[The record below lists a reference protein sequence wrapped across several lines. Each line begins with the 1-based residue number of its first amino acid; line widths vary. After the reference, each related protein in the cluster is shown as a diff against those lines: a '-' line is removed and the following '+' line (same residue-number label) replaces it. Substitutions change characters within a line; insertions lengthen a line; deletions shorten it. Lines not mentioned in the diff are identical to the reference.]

1 MYDKGKKIGMSRF
14 VSAAGLLFI
23 AFSVILLGGCQ
34 RRDSISLVQ
43 AEEAVTASQT
53 SGEQIS
59 GEQTSGERISGEQ
72 ISSERISGE
81 QASVEQTAGE
91 QQSSNAPGGSAD
103 ADDAGENAGNAAEG
117 SSHKTLLTEKQ
128 KDTSYIYVDV
138 KGAVKTPGV
147 YPLPAGARVYE
158 AIAAAGGLLPEADSS
173 VLNLAALLQDEDQL
187 RIPYDDGTT
196 GERATESS
204 KESTTESV
212 QKTADGGSPKD
223 GKTENAAQ
231 QEIAYGLI
239 RESRDKQ
246 ENRQDSAGQE
256 TDSAS
261 AQNAGKVNINTAS
274 AQELKTLPGIGESK
288 ADAIL
293 AYRQSHGS
301 FKTTEEIMQISGIKE
316 GLYNKI
322 KDKICA
328 D

>member
-1 MYDKGKKIGMSRF
+1 MYDKGKKIEMSRF

-53 SGEQIS
+53 SVEQISGERIS
-59 GEQTSGERISGEQ
+59 GEQTSGEQ
-72 ISSERISGE
+72 TSSE
-81 QASVEQTAGE
+81 QTSGE
-91 QQSSNAPGGSAD
+91 QQSSNASNGSAD

-117 SSHKTLLTEKQ
+117 SSHKTPLTEKEE
-128 KDTSYIYVDV
+128 DASYIYVDV

-158 AIAAAGGLLPEADSS
+158 AIAAAGGFLPEADSS

-187 RIPYDDGTT
+187 RIPYDDGDT
-196 GERATESS
+196 GDRATESS
-204 KESTTESV
+204 KESTTEDV
-212 QKTADGGSPKD
+212 QKTAGGDSPED
-223 GKTENAAQ
+223 GKAEKAAQ

-246 ENRQDSAGQE
+246 DNKQDNKQDSAGQE
-256 TDSAS
+256 TDSTS

-301 FKTTEEIMQISGIKE
+301 FKTAEEIMQISGIKE

>member
-53 SGEQIS
+53 SGEQIASEQISGEKTS
-59 GEQTSGERISGEQ
+59 GEQISGEQ
-72 ISSERISGE
+72 IS
-81 QASVEQTAGE
+81 VEQTAGK

-103 ADDAGENAGNAAEG
+103 ADDAGENAGNAAED
-117 SSHKTLLTEKQ
+117 SSHKTPLTEKQ
-128 KDTSYIYVDV
+128 EDTSYIYVDV

-158 AIAAAGGLLPEADSS
+158 AIAAAGGFLPEADSS

-187 RIPYDDGTT
+187 RIPYDDGDA
-196 GERATESS
+196 GENAKESI
-204 KESTTESV
+204 KESTTEAV
-212 QKTADGGSPKD
+212 QKTAGGDSSED
-223 GKTENAAQ
+223 GKTEKAAQ

-246 ENRQDSAGQE
+246 ENKQDSAGQE

-274 AQELKTLPGIGESK
+274 VQELKTLPGIGESK

-301 FKTTEEIMQISGIKE
+301 FKTAEEIMQISGIKE